1 MQQIVEQKL
10 FIFRQNFLS
19 DFLSN
24 PKSYSPISKFLIYD
38 FLLIKPSPNK
48 FGFSEKAAQIFGF
61 GKNIPGKFRA
71 QQIVVQVYADISLI
85 NYRHFAYKL
94 QTFHR

>member
-38 FLLIKPSPNK
+38 FLLYHSKKLTRSNIIKHPPNK
-48 FGFSEKAAQIFGF
+48 FGFGEKAAQIFGF

-71 QQIVVQVYADISLI
+71 Q
-85 NYRHFAYKL
+85 
-94 QTFHR
+94 